1 MEDFC
6 QLDLRLTQ
14 DKYRGSYE
22 RCAKIIGRYS
32 IRKGLDMT
40 ELYLRLIFSFL
51 VGNSDMHLKNFS
63 LIETDEG
70 SGDYVLSPA
79 YDLTYSNSLWGEH
92 ATSIHGNGK
101 DPKEED
107 LLAVADM
114 VCMSRPYAEKTIR
127 NVKECVK
134 EMLGKYLR

>member
-1 MEDFC
+1 MISASGLLETSHRDLALDYDILMKATLELTKDFNEVEK
-6 QLDLRLTQ
+6 LYRLMCFNVFAHNR
-14 DKYRGSYE
+14 DDH
-22 RCAKIIGRYS
+22 AKN
-32 IRKGLDMT
+32 
-40 ELYLRLIFSFL
+40 FSFL
-51 VGNSDMHLKNFS
+51 YDF
-63 LIETDEG
+63 DE
-70 SGDYVLSPA
+70 SRWKLSPA

>member
-1 MEDFC
+1 MISASGLLETSHRDLALDYDILMKATLELTKDFNEVEK
-6 QLDLRLTQ
+6 LYRLMCFNVFAHNR
-14 DKYRGSYE
+14 DDH
-22 RCAKIIGRYS
+22 AKN
-32 IRKGLDMT
+32 
-40 ELYLRLIFSFL
+40 FSFL
-51 VGNSDMHLKNFS
+51 YDF
-63 LIETDEG
+63 DENRWK
-70 SGDYVLSPA
+70 LSPA

-114 VCMSRPYAEKTIR
+114 ICMSRPYAEKIIR
-127 NVKECVK
+127 NVKSCVK